1 METTIWIQN
10 LWILGMLMSLTIASS
25 NPLYRPEEDPSASHN
40 YGRFPEV
47 ERECRSVLR
56 SASRRELDANR
67 VHAIEAEMSFVRG
80 DWGQDSGDA
89 PLMPFDG
96 SDASDGHSSLPDP
109 LRLATFIL
117 THVDLAHRS
126 HLTMVNVS
134 GVLGIGISRNGTA
147 PEMRQRLYPEFL
159 IWPGSSELR
168 ILFEGIY
175 AESGNKNGGERV
187 LCLLGNAMLPS
198 RQPDSTDPWEWVKD
212 IGSNNFQ
219 WPLLQDERI
228 LLVLHYPK
236 AFTLTSRAVR
246 GELRSLNP
254 RSSHRYFDKVQLSS
268 QLGAYSNYQF
278 GSEELVSKACSPYPY
293 QDDVVGGRFE
303 VYKGT
308 GFCGVLDQFIT
319 GEVLDVVPNWNC
331 NSTDEYCSKLG
342 PFASER
348 EIKATDGGFANVGI
362 MMQDIRCDPRT
373 GRDNV
378 SLAKVSAVFRAIPPW
393 ENRYSMAVA
402 QRTGLNNM
410 TLSAEGIWN
419 SSVGQLC
426 MVGCLKFG
434 NGGCH
439 SRICLYIPTSFSIDQ
454 RSIIFG
460 RISSIND
467 GAHILHYPLSFE
479 KPVHPMQLWTKLSN
493 YPYGGGTY
501 KYSKIKLAGAF
512 LERSEPFDFGTLIK
526 KSLLSYPRKGDDTDD
541 LVNLSNLA
549 DDLTLHT
556 YVLPDPLP
564 KIRTQRPFLQM
575 EILSLGSLFGRSWA
589 YQNITVA
596 KGWTPATPK
605 AVSTEKELLL
615 NVAAELTLS
624 GKPYANVSM
633 LYLEGL
639 YNPVDGKMYLI
650 GCRDVRASWKI
661 LFESMDLEDGLDCL
675 IEVKVEYP
683 PTTAR
688 WLINPTAKISIA
700 SQRNDDDPL
709 HFNQINLQ
717 TLPILYR
724 EQRQDIL
731 SRRGVEGILRILTLS
746 VAIICILSQLFYI
759 RDNASSSPFISLVML
774 GVQALGYSIPLI
786 TGAEAL
792 FARLAAEYESP
803 SYEFEKNQWFQIMD
817 YLVKIL
823 VLAAFLLTLRLG
835 QKVWKS
841 RIRLLSRTPLEP
853 RRVPNDKRVLLF
865 TSGVHVVGFLVILVV
880 HYINA
885 SRRPIHQ
892 DTYIDSRGNSH
903 KLREW
908 GIQLEEYL
916 GLVQDFF
923 LLPQMIGNI
932 LWQINC
938 KPLRKAYYIG
948 ITAVRLLPHVYDYI
962 RAPVFNPYFA
972 EEYEFVN
979 PSLDFYSR
987 FGDVAIPVT
996 AAVLAIVVFIQ
1007 QKWNYEKL
1015 SQTLRSQKILLPLGS
1030 SVYERLPSM
1039 SFEAELVSGVNE
1051 TKTQDNFHGDEER
1064 CPLS

>member
-1 METTIWIQN
+1 
-10 LWILGMLMSLTIASS
+10 MLMSFTITSS
-25 NPLYRPEEDPSASHN
+25 NSFYQLEEDPSVTHKYA
-40 YGRFPEV
+40 RFPEV
-47 ERECRSVLR
+47 EKECRSVLG
-56 SASRRELDANR
+56 SASRLELDANR
-67 VHAIEAEMSFVRG
+67 VQAIELELSFFRG

-96 SDASDGHSSLPDP
+96 SDASVDHSSLPDP
-109 LRLATFIL
+109 LRLATFML
-117 THVDLAHRS
+117 THVDLPGHS
-126 HLTMVNVS
+126 HLTAVNVS
-134 GVLGIGISRNGTA
+134 GVLGIGIWRNGTA
-147 PEMRQRLYPEFL
+147 PEMRQYSHPEFL

-175 AESGNKNGGERV
+175 AESESDNKNGGERV
-187 LCLLGNAMLPS
+187 LCLLGNAVLPS

-219 WPLLQDERI
+219 LPLLQDERI
-228 LLVLHYPK
+228 LLLLRYPK
-236 AFTLTSRAVR
+236 AFTLTSRAVH
-246 GELRSLNP
+246 GEMRSLNR
-254 RSSHRYFDKVQLSS
+254 RSSLRYFDKVRLSS
-268 QLGAYSNYQF
+268 QLGAYSNYLF
-278 GSEELVSKACSPYPY
+278 GSKELVSKACSPYPY

-308 GFCGVLDQFIT
+308 GFCGVLDQFIS

-331 NSTDEYCSKLG
+331 NSTDEFCSRLG
-342 PFASER
+342 PFASEK

-362 MMQDIRCDPRT
+362 MMQDIRCEPGS
-373 GRDNV
+373 GRNNV

-393 ENRYSMAVA
+393 ENRYSVA

-419 SSVGQLC
+419 SSAGQLC
-426 MVGCLKFG
+426 MVGCLG
-434 NGGCH
+434 LGDGGCR

-454 RSIIFG
+454 RSIISG

-467 GAHILHYPLSFE
+467 GGRILHYPLSFE
-479 KPVHPMQLWTKLSN
+479 KPVHPMQLWAKLSY
-493 YPYGGGTY
+493 YPYGGTY

-512 LERSEPFDFGTLIK
+512 LERSEPFDFRTVIK
-526 KSLLSYPRKGDDTDD
+526 KSLLSYPRKGDDNDD

-564 KIRTQRPFLQM
+564 KIRTKRPFLQM
-575 EILSLGSLFGRSWA
+575 QILSLGSLFGRSWA
-589 YQNITVA
+589 YPNISVS
-596 KGWTPATPK
+596 KGWTPATTK

-615 NVAAELTLS
+615 NVSAEITLS
-624 GKPYANVSM
+624 GQPYSNVSV

-639 YNPVDGKMYLI
+639 YNPVDGKMHLI

-688 WLINPTAKISIA
+688 WLVNPTAKISIA
-700 SQRNDDDPL
+700 SQRNDDDPF

-746 VAIICILSQLFYI
+746 AAVICILSQLFYI
-759 RDNASSSPFISLVML
+759 RDNTSPTPFISLVML
-774 GVQALGYSIPLI
+774 GVQALGYIIPLV

-792 FARLAAEYESP
+792 FARLAAEDETP

-823 VLAAFLLTLRLG
+823 VLSAFLLTVRLG

-865 TSGVHVVGFLVILVV
+865 TSGIHVVGFLVILVV

-892 DTYIDSRGNSH
+892 DTYVDSRGNSH

-908 GIQLEEYL
+908 GIQLEEYI

-923 LLPQMIGNI
+923 LLPQIIGNL

-962 RAPVFNPYFA
+962 RAPVFNPYFS

-996 AAVLAIVVFIQ
+996 ASVLAIVVFIQ
-1007 QKWNYEKL
+1007 QTWNYEKL
-1015 SQTLRSQKILLPLGS
+1015 SQTLRLQKTLLPLGS
-1030 SVYERLPSM
+1030 TVYERLPSI
-1039 SFEAELVSGVNE
+1039 SLEAELVSGVNE
-1051 TKTQDNFHGDEER
+1051 TKTQETLHSDEE
-1064 CPLS
+1064 

>member
-10 LWILGMLMSLTIASS
+10 LWILGMLMSFTITSS
-25 NPLYRPEEDPSASHN
+25 NPFYQPEQDPSVTHN
-40 YGRFPEV
+40 YARFPDV
-47 ERECRSVLR
+47 EKECRSVLR
-56 SASRRELDANR
+56 SASRLDLDANR
-67 VHAIEAEMSFVRG
+67 ISATEPELSFVRG

-89 PLMPFDG
+89 PLMPFVG
-96 SDASDGHSSLPDP
+96 SDASEDHSNSPDP
-109 LRLATFIL
+109 LRLATFML
-117 THVDLAHRS
+117 THVDLAHHS
-126 HLTMVNVS
+126 HLAAVNVS

-147 PEMRQRLYPEFL
+147 PETLKYLYPEFL
-159 IWPGSSELR
+159 IWPGRSELR

-175 AESGNKNGGERV
+175 AESDKKNGPERV
-187 LCLLGNAMLPS
+187 LCLLGNAVLPS

-212 IGSNNFQ
+212 VGSNNFQ
-219 WPLLQDERI
+219 LPLLQDERI
-228 LLVLHYPK
+228 LLLLRYPK
-236 AFTLTSRAVR
+236 AFTLTSRAVH
-246 GELRSLNP
+246 GEMRSLNR
-254 RSSHRYFDKVQLSS
+254 RSSLRYFDKVRFSS
-268 QLGAYSNYQF
+268 RLGAYSSYRF
-278 GSEELVSKACSPYPY
+278 GSEELVSKACGHYPY
-293 QDDVVGGRFE
+293 QDDLVGGRFE
-303 VYKGT
+303 IYKGT
-308 GFCGVLDQFIT
+308 GFCGLLDQFIF

-331 NSTDEYCSKLG
+331 NSTDEFCSRLG

-348 EIKATDGGFANVGI
+348 DIEAMDGGFANVGI
-362 MMQDIRCDPRT
+362 MMQDIRCEPSA

-378 SLAKVSAVFRAIPPW
+378 SLSRVSAVFRAIPPW
-393 ENRYSMAVA
+393 ENRYTMAL
-402 QRTGLNNM
+402 RTGLDNM

-419 SSVGQLC
+419 SSAGQLC
-426 MVGCLKFG
+426 MVGCLG
-434 NGGCH
+434 LGEEECH

-467 GAHILHYPLSFE
+467 SARILHHPLSFE
-479 KPVHPMQLWTKLSN
+479 KPVHPTQLWTKLSN
-493 YPYGGGTY
+493 YPYGGTY

-512 LERSEPFDFGTLIK
+512 LERSEPFEFRTVIK
-526 KSLLSYPRKGDDTDD
+526 KSLLSYPRKGDDNDD
-541 LVNLSNLA
+541 LVNLSSLA

-564 KIRTQRPFLQM
+564 KIRMERPFLQM

-589 YQNITVA
+589 YQNISVT
-596 KGWTPATPK
+596 KGWTPPTAK
-605 AVSTEKELLL
+605 VVSTEKELLL
-615 NVAAELTLS
+615 NVSAEITLS
-624 GKPYANVSM
+624 GKRYGNVSV

-639 YNPVDGKMYLI
+639 YNPIDGKMYLI
-650 GCRDVRASWKI
+650 GCRDIRASWKI
-661 LFESMDLEDGLDCL
+661 MFESMDLEDGLDCL

-688 WLINPTAKISIA
+688 WLINPTARISIA
-700 SQRNDDDPL
+700 SQRNDDDPF

-724 EQRQDIL
+724 DQRQDIL
-731 SRRGVEGILRILTLS
+731 SRRGVEGTLRILTLS
-746 VAIICILSQLFYI
+746 VAVICILSQLFYI
-759 RDNASSSPFISLVML
+759 RDNTSSTPFISLVML

-792 FARLAAEYESP
+792 FARLAAEYETP
-803 SYEFEKNQWFQIMD
+803 SYVFEKNQLFQILD

-823 VLAAFLLTLRLG
+823 VLTAFLLTLRLG

-865 TSGVHVVGFLVILVV
+865 ASGMHVVGFLVILVV

-903 KLREW
+903 KLLEW
-908 GIQLEEYL
+908 GIQLEEYI

-923 LLPQMIGNI
+923 LLPQIIGNF

-938 KPLRKAYYIG
+938 KPLRKAYYMG
-948 ITAVRLLPHVYDYI
+948 ITVVRLLPHVYDYI
-962 RAPVFNPYFA
+962 RAPVFNPYFS

-996 AAVLAIVVFIQ
+996 ASVLAIVVFVQ

-1015 SQTLRSQKILLPLGS
+1015 SQTLRLQKTLLPLGS
-1030 SVYERLPSM
+1030 TVYERLPSM

-1051 TKTQDNFHGDEER
+1051 TKTQDTL
-1064 CPLS
+1064 P